1 MRVVVNGMDVA
12 VKWAEVDVSIDK
24 MTRQFTIKNT
34 EDAQSFFTGD
44 EVEMYTNN
52 GVLLIKGEIEYVSTE
67 QEREFVY
74 AGRNNAK
81 YIVDCFADKTIQF
94 SENQTVQAVLE
105 EVAGWFDLLV
115 KGEAKMPKEA
125 IKTIMIGDELGK
137 VFMKIAKSAGQVI
150 TSDAEGNIE
159 IEAEPQAGAAIFVY
173 GENIRG
179 RTFKADTTNE
189 YDRYIVVCQS
199 NYLTSKKQE
208 IDVQGEYGEGKFV
221 KVIRSEDNLTAKE
234 CEELA
239 EKEYWKDRRR
249 SVEYSVEVDN
259 DIEIDVNTE
268 YMVTDVA
275 VGIAM
280 MMKVKKFVATLDAS
294 TDKLVATFEK
304 KKEGEDG

>member
-44 EVEMYTNN
+44 EVEMYTNT
-52 GVLLIKGEIEYVSTE
+52 GVLLVKGEIEYVSTE

-94 SENQTVQAVLE
+94 SENQTVQSVLE
-105 EVAGWFDLLV
+105 EVAGWFDLSV

-137 VFMKIAKSAGQVI
+137 AFMKIAKSAGQVI

-159 IEAEPQAGAAIFVY
+159 IEAEPQAGTAIFVY

-268 YMVTDVA
+268 YMVTDVVA
-275 VGIAM
+275 GIAM